1 MILLNGQP
9 GDPIMSLHHLKPPA
23 AEVGPFKVLH
33 DQASGRFRTWR
44 TRDLVL
50 LAR

>member
-23 AEVGPFKVLH
+23 AEVRPFKVLH
-33 DQASGRFRTWR
+33 DQASGRSRSWR